1 MFDLLIYMFENY
13 LSSKNNL
20 DFTNMTLELEAA
32 GFNNKDIE
40 SALDWFSELKEM
52 SVKIPQSQS
61 LKLNDKLRIF
71 TEKEKEKF
79 SIDGLGFILFLE
91 QAHVLNSI
99 EREIII
105 DRAMA
110 LNQNIINIDE
120 VRWIVMMTLWNNGR
134 ENDYLFV
141 EDALYQTEQLMLH

>member
-1 MFDLLIYMFENY
+1 MFDLLVYMFEKY

-20 DFTNMTLELEAA
+20 DFANMTSELEAA

-40 SALDWFSELKEM
+40 SALDWFTELKEM
-52 SVKIPQSQS
+52 SEKIPQSHS
-61 LKLNDKLRIF
+61 LKLNNKLRIY
-71 TEKEKEKF
+71 TAKEKEKF
-79 SIDGLGFILFLE
+79 SFDGLGFILFLE
-91 QAHVLNSI
+91 QAHVLNSV

-110 LNQNIINIDE
+110 LNQAIINIDE

-141 EDALYQTEQLMLH
+141 EDSLYRTEQLILH

>member
-1 MFDLLIYMFENY
+1 MFDLLVYMFEKY

-20 DFTNMTLELEAA
+20 DFANMSLELEAA

-40 SALDWFSELKEM
+40 SALDWFTELKEM
-52 SVKIPQSQS
+52 SEKIPQSHS
-61 LKLNDKLRIF
+61 LKLNNKLRIY
-71 TEKEKEKF
+71 TAKEKEKF
-79 SIDGLGFILFLE
+79 SFDGLGFILFLE
-91 QAHVLNSI
+91 QAHVLNSV

-110 LNQNIINIDE
+110 LNQAIINIDE

-141 EDALYQTEQLMLH
+141 EDSLYRTEQLVLH

>member
-52 SVKIPQSQS
+52 SVIIPQSQS

-71 TEKEKEKF
+71 TENEKSKF
-79 SIDGLGFILFLE
+79 SFDGLGFILFLE

-110 LNQNIINIDE
+110 LNQNIISIDE

-141 EDALYQTEQLMLH
+141 EDALYQTEQSMLH

>member
-13 LSSKNNL
+13 LSSKPYS
-20 DFTNMTLELEAA
+20 DFTNITQELEAA
-32 GFNNKDIE
+32 GFGNKEIKN
-40 SALDWFSELKEM
+40 ALDWFTQLE
-52 SVKIPQSQS
+52 
-61 LKLNDKLRIF
+61 KLADKDNVSIKHKYKNTIRIF
-71 TEKEKEKF
+71 TDNERNKITTE
-79 SIDGLGFILFLE
+79 GLGFILFLE
-91 QAHVLNSI
+91 QANILNSI

-141 EDALYQTEQLMLH
+141 EDSLYQTEQLILH

>member
-1 MFDLLIYMFENY
+1 MFENY

-20 DFTNMTLELEAA
+20 DFANMTLELEAA
-32 GFNNKDIE
+32 GYDNKDIE
-40 SALDWFSELKEM
+40 SALDWFTELKEM
-52 SVKIPQSQS
+52 SEKISQS
-61 LKLNDKLRIF
+61 HSSKLNDKLRIY
-71 TEKEKEKF
+71 TDKEKEKF
-79 SIDGLGFILFLE
+79 SFDGLGFILFLE
-91 QAHVLNSI
+91 HAHVLNSV

-141 EDALYQTEQLMLH
+141 EDSLYRTEQLIIH

>member
-20 DFTNMTLELEAA
+20 DFANMTLELEAA

-40 SALDWFSELKEM
+40 NALDWFSELKKM
-52 SVKIPQSQS
+52 SEKIPQSNS
-61 LKLNDKLRIF
+61 LKINDKFRIF
-71 TEKEKEKF
+71 TENEKEKF
-79 SIDGLGFILFLE
+79 SPNGLGFILFLE
-91 QAHVLNSI
+91 QANILDSI

-141 EDALYQTEQLMLH
+141 EDSLYQTEQLILH

>member
-1 MFDLLIYMFENY
+1 MFDLLVYMFENY

-20 DFTNMTLELEAA
+20 DFANMTLELEAA
-32 GFNNKDIE
+32 GYDNKDIE
-40 SALDWFSELKEM
+40 SALDWFTELKEM
-52 SVKIPQSQS
+52 SEKISQS
-61 LKLNDKLRIF
+61 HSSKLNDKLRIY
-71 TEKEKEKF
+71 TDKEKEKF
-79 SIDGLGFILFLE
+79 SFDGLGFILFLE
-91 QAHVLNSI
+91 NAHVLNSV

-141 EDALYQTEQLMLH
+141 EDSLYRTEQLIIH

>member
-1 MFDLLIYMFENY
+1 MFDLLVYMFEKY

-20 DFTNMTLELEAA
+20 DFANMTLELEAA

-40 SALDWFSELKEM
+40 SALDWFTELKEM
-52 SVKIPQSQS
+52 SENIPQSHT
-61 LKLNDKLRIF
+61 LKLNDKLRIY
-71 TEKEKEKF
+71 TVKEKEKF
-79 SIDGLGFILFLE
+79 SFDGLGFILFLE
-91 QAHVLNSI
+91 QAHVLNSV

-141 EDALYQTEQLMLH
+141 EDSLYRTEQLILH

>member
-1 MFDLLIYMFENY
+1 MLDLLIYMFENY

-20 DFTNMTLELEAA
+20 NFANMTLELEAA
-32 GFNNKDIE
+32 GFKNKDIE

-52 SVKIPQSQS
+52 SAKIPQTHSV
-61 LKLNDKLRIF
+61 KLNERLRIF
-71 TEKEKEKF
+71 TEKENTKF
-79 SIDGLGFILFLE
+79 SLGGLGFIMFLE
-91 QAHVLNSI
+91 QAHVLNSA

-120 VRWIVMMTLWNNGR
+120 VRWIVMMTLWNSGR
-134 ENDYLFV
+134 ENAYLFV
-141 EDALYQTEQLMLH
+141 EDSLYRIAQLILH

>member
-1 MFDLLIYMFENY
+1 MFDLLVYMFENY

-20 DFTNMTLELEAA
+20 DFANMTLELEAA
-32 GFNNKDIE
+32 GYDNKDIE
-40 SALDWFSELKEM
+40 SALDWFTELKEM
-52 SVKIPQSQS
+52 SEKIPQFHS
-61 LKLNDKLRIF
+61 LKLNNKLRIY
-71 TEKEKEKF
+71 TGKEKEKF
-79 SIDGLGFILFLE
+79 SFDGLGFILFLE
-91 QAHVLNSI
+91 QANVLNSV

-110 LNQNIINIDE
+110 LNQNIINIHE

-141 EDALYQTEQLMLH
+141 EDSLYRSEQIILH